1 MVTLFNM
8 PLVTI
13 VIPCYNHAEYVQDS
27 IRSVLN
33 QTYVNIELIIID
45 DGSTDQSVNKI
56 KEMIVECEQKF
67 TRFEFR
73 DRPNKGLS
81 NTLNEALGWANG
93 EYFSVLAS
101 DDQMLPEK
109 TKLQV
114 SAFKPDIVGV
124 FGGVNIINDK
134 NEIISSRVREYS
146 ESNFD
151 DIILT
156 KHDLPAS
163 SQMFEKNALKEAGG
177 YNPNVKVED
186 WDILLRIS
194 KLNKKMVYIPEVL
207 INYRKHDTNIS
218 SNSKF
223 MYEEMSKILD
233 QYMGEPLYARA
244 KFIIKRRLLLPE
256 IKEENKLVALLC
268 KVRIYLEYR
277 LFLFTRK

>member
-1 MVTLFNM
+1 MITLFNM

-81 NTLNEALGWANG
+81 NTLNEALEWANG

-101 DDQMLPEK
+101 DDQMLPGK

-134 NEIISSRVREYS
+134 NEIIFSRVREYS

-186 WDILLRIS
+186 WDLLLRIS
-194 KLNKKMVYIPEVL
+194 KLNKKMVFIPEFL
-207 INYRKHDTNIS
+207 INYRNHDTNIS

-256 IKEENKLVALLC
+256 IKEENKLLALLF

>member
-1 MVTLFNM
+1 MSVHEFQ

-13 VIPCYNHAEYVQDS
+13 VIPSYNHALFVQDT
-27 IRSVLN
+27 IKSVIN
-33 QTYVNIELIIID
+33 QSYENIELIVID
-45 DGSTDQSVNKI
+45 DGSSDNSVYVVN
-56 KEMIVECEQKF
+56 ELLEQCQLRFK
-67 TRFEFR
+67 RFEFR
-73 DRPNKGLS
+73 VRPNKGLS
-81 NTLNEALGWANG
+81 NTLNEALEWAIG
-93 EYFSVLAS
+93 DYFCAIAS
-101 DDQMLPEK
+101 DDQMLPNK
-109 TKLQV
+109 TELQIK
-114 SAFKPDIVGV
+114 AFKSDTVGV

-256 IKEENKLVALLC
+256 IKEENKLLALLF

>member
-1 MVTLFNM
+1 MITLFNM

-81 NTLNEALGWANG
+81 NTLNEALEWANG

-101 DDQMLPEK
+101 DDQMLPGK

-134 NEIISSRVREYS
+134 NEIIFSRVREYS

-186 WDILLRIS
+186 WDLLLRIS

-256 IKEENKLVALLC
+256 IKEENKLLALLF